1 MVKDY
6 VAFDLE
12 TTGLSCDTDEII
24 EIGALKVKDGK
35 VCDRFTTLI
44 HPKKE
49 ITPKISG
56 ITGITNEMVKD
67 APDAAAVI
75 PKFLEFCG
83 NEVLLGHNI
92 MFDYKFTK
100 TFARKYGI
108 PFEKTGIDTLKIAR
122 KVLPELPSRSLESL
136 CNYYHVVNSAA
147 HRAYHDALAT
157 AKIYQMMAHFYEK
170 AYPKLFEPSPL
181 EYKVR
186 KNQPAT
192 EKQKTYLTSL
202 LAYHS
207 IQMDVNLQEMT
218 KSEVSKVIDR
228 IILQYGRMR

>member
-1 MVKDY
+1 MINNY

-35 VCDRFTTLI
+35 VRDRFMALI
-44 HPKKE
+44 HPKKPVSAQ
-49 ITPKISG
+49 ITE
-56 ITGITNEMVKD
+56 ITGITNEMLYD
-67 APDAAAVI
+67 APEAVEVI
-75 PKFLEFCG
+75 PKFLEFCE

-100 TFARKYGI
+100 IFARRFGL

-122 KVLPELPSRSLESL
+122 KVLPDLPSRSLGAL
-136 CNYYHVVNSAA
+136 CEHYQVINASA

-157 AKIYQMMAHFYEK
+157 AKIYQLMAYYFEADH
-170 AYPKLFEPSPL
+170 PKVFQPVPL
-181 EYKVR
+181 EFKVR
-186 KNQPAT
+186 KIQPAT
-192 EKQKTYLTSL
+192 DKQKTYLKNL

-207 IQMDVNLQEMT
+207 IQMDINLQEMT
-218 KSEVSKVIDR
+218 KSEMSKVIDR
-228 IILQYGRMR
+228 IILQYGRMM